1 MLRDRQGMQGHVV
14 RRTIAARGV
23 PIPEMIGGAMMGAL
37 TSLVLTYID
46 WIQPMMSLGS
56 PTLYMIVGAAAAIGA
71 VVSFFLAREHVVE
84 VKERVEQRDVS
95 RRAA

>member
-1 MLRDRQGMQGHVV
+1 MQRQVV
-14 RRTIAARGV
+14 RRTTVATGA
-23 PIPEMIGGAMMGAL
+23 PIPEMIGGAIMGAL

-56 PTLYMIVGAAAAIGA
+56 PTLYVIVGGAAALGA

-84 VKERVEQRDVS
+84 VKERVETRELS